1 MPTDLPAPRA
11 DVMSP
16 RRAFLMVGMS
26 DRRGVDEEAAR
37 GAGDAIFEEVAT
49 PKALASRFADNGV
62 EEEVGNKERAATAGG
77 PLLTAA
83 CPPSLIARRSARDR
97 FMPGR
102 TDKFF
107 ERDAFGAIAL
117 KKCSDTGSRVWCAC
131 GGVPVKLKLEPA
143 WLRCRGV

>member
-1 MPTDLPAPRA
+1 MRDAMPTELLAIKAAVR
-11 DVMSP
+11 SP

-26 DRRGVDEEAAR
+26 ARSGVDEEVGRDAA
-37 GAGDAIFEEVAT
+37 GADFEAAP
-49 PKALASRFADNGV
+49 PKALASRFVDNEF
-62 EEEVGNKERAATAGG
+62 EEEVGNTELAATAGG

-83 CPPSLIARRSARDR
+83 CPLSLRARRSARDR

-117 KKCSDTGSRVWCAC
+117 KKCSDPGSRVWCAC
-131 GGVPVKLKLEPA
+131 GGFPVKL
-143 WLRCRGV
+143 